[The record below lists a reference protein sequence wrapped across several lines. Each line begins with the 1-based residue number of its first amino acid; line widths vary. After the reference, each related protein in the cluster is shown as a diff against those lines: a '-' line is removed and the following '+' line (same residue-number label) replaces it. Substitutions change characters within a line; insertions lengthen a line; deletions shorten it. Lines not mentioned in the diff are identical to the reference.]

1 MKEKNIK
8 IEDLLGANS
17 HLDEAYESENEDGEN
32 VYYTTPT
39 STRKRTP
46 ASKHRSTSGR
56 TIFRKLDFSSPLETT
71 PLSLKRK
78 RRAVTSKN
86 YKEDEDDESED
97 TDISEYKEEGEA
109 TGGKGSAKRPTTKS
123 SRAMA
128 PSPTPTRPR
137 AAARKQ
143 YAEKCLPGTHPART
157 QSQGGLQSAFG
168 DQAHASGSG
177 ADDQPLGSNSEP
189 SGQHQG
195 SLSSGSHSQLHSVTS
210 SQSSAAR
217 KPYTIPG
224 PADDNADDGKM
235 EYKLILCDLLQV
247 DRQLAQIYTLQ
258 EFRTYARAYNLQFA
272 SKPWEMTTH
281 DGGKY
286 TCMMFRIRLPNGTYI
301 AHFCFFLFKLAHLAV
316 GRGDLNP
323 DATFNHHSPHIAG
336 FSTNGDARLDMALGV
351 IPNPFGMVHP
361 RLLDANHYEGYAGYE

>member
-1 MKEKNIK
+1 MKEKNLK
-8 IEDLLGANS
+8 FEDLLGANS
-17 HLDEAYESENEDGEN
+17 DLDEAYESENEDGEN

-46 ASKHRSTSGR
+46 ASKRRSTSGR
-56 TIFRKLDFSSPLETT
+56 TPSRKLDFSSPLETT

-78 RRAVTSKN
+78 RRALTSKS
-86 YKEDEDDESED
+86 YKEEEDNESED
-97 TDISEYKEEGEA
+97 TDISEYKDEDEA
-109 TGGKGSAKRPTTKS
+109 TGGKGSAKRTAT
-123 SRAMA
+123 MA

-137 AAARKQ
+137 AAARK
-143 YAEKCLPGTHPART
+143 PDTHPART
-157 QSQGGLQSAFG
+157 QSQDGLQSAFG
-168 DQAHASGSG
+168 DQAHASGSESHN
-177 ADDQPLGSNSEP
+177 QPLSSNSEP
-189 SGQHQG
+189 SGQDQS
-195 SLSSGSHSQLHSVTS
+195 SLSSASHSQLHSATS
-210 SQSSAAR
+210 SQSSAAK

-235 EYKLILCDLLQV
+235 EYKFVLCDLLQV

-281 DGGKY
+281 DGGKH

-361 RLLDANHYEGYAGYE
+361 QLLDANHCEGYAGYE

>member
-1 MKEKNIK
+1 MKEKNLK
-8 IEDLLGANS
+8 FEDLLGANS
-17 HLDEAYESENEDGEN
+17 DLDEAYESENEDGEN

-46 ASKHRSTSGR
+46 ASKRRSTSGR
-56 TIFRKLDFSSPLETT
+56 TPSRKLDFSSPLETT

-78 RRAVTSKN
+78 RRAVTSKS
-86 YKEDEDDESED
+86 YKEEEDNESED
-97 TDISEYKEEGEA
+97 TDISEYKEEDEA
-109 TGGKGSAKRPTTKS
+109 TGGKGSAKRLAT

-143 YAEKCLPGTHPART
+143 YAEKCLPDTHPART
-157 QSQGGLQSAFG
+157 QSQDGLQSAFG
-168 DQAHASGSG
+168 DQAHASGSESHE
-177 ADDQPLGSNSEP
+177 PLSSNSEP
-189 SGQHQG
+189 SGQDQR
-195 SLSSGSHSQLHSVTS
+195 SLSSGSHSQLHSATS
-210 SQSSAAR
+210 SQSSAAK

-235 EYKLILCDLLQV
+235 EYKYILCDLLQV
-247 DRQLAQIYTLQ
+247 DRQLAQIYTLE

-281 DGGKY
+281 DGGKH

-361 RLLDANHYEGYAGYE
+361 QLLDANHYESYASYE

>member
-1 MKEKNIK
+1 MKENNKRLNSKRDVQNIIGRQTMKEKNIK

-17 HLDEAYESENEDGEN
+17 DLDEAYESENEDGEN

-109 TGGKGSAKRPTTKS
+109 TEGKGSAKRPTTKS

-137 AAARKQ
+137 AAPRKQ

-177 ADDQPLGSNSEP
+177 ADDQRLGSNSKP

-210 SQSSAAR
+210 S
-217 KPYTIPG
+217 
-224 PADDNADDGKM
+224 
-235 EYKLILCDLLQV
+235 
-247 DRQLAQIYTLQ
+247 
-258 EFRTYARAYNLQFA
+258 
-272 SKPWEMTTH
+272 
-281 DGGKY
+281 
-286 TCMMFRIRLPNGTYI
+286 
-301 AHFCFFLFKLAHLAV
+301 
-316 GRGDLNP
+316 
-323 DATFNHHSPHIAG
+323 
-336 FSTNGDARLDMALGV
+336 
-351 IPNPFGMVHP
+351 
-361 RLLDANHYEGYAGYE
+361 

>member
-8 IEDLLGANS
+8 FEDLLGANS
-17 HLDEAYESENEDGEN
+17 DLDEAYESENEDGDN

-46 ASKHRSTSGR
+46 ASKRRSTSGR
-56 TIFRKLDFSSPLETT
+56 TPSRKLDFSSPVETT

-78 RRAVTSKN
+78 RRAVTSKS
-86 YKEDEDDESED
+86 YKEEEDDESED
-97 TDISEYKEEGEA
+97 TDISEYKDEGEA
-109 TGGKGSAKRPTTKS
+109 TGGKGSAKRPAI
-123 SRAMA
+123 SRVMA
-128 PSPTPTRPR
+128 ASPTPTRPR
-137 AAARKQ
+137 AAPRKQ
-143 YAEKCLPGTHPART
+143 YAEKLADTHPART
-157 QSQGGLQSAFG
+157 QSQDGLQSAFG
-168 DQAHASGSG
+168 DQAHASGSESH
-177 ADDQPLGSNSEP
+177 DQLLGSNSEP
-189 SGQHQG
+189 SGQHQR

-210 SQSSAAR
+210 SQSSVAK

-235 EYKLILCDLLQV
+235 EYKFVLCDLLQV

-258 EFRTYARAYNLQFA
+258 EFRTYARAYNLQFS

-281 DGGKY
+281 DGGKH

-316 GRGDLNP
+316 GRGDLKP

-336 FSTNGDARLDMALGV
+336 FSTGGDARLDMALGV

-361 RLLDANHYEGYAGYE
+361 QLLDANHYESYAGYE